1 MKKQNTHLKP
11 SINEDEF
18 FDIPDVKNKKII
30 QLTTI
35 VKELQNK
42 IEDIGLD
49 ISFVEKDK
57 YSVKNILKKIK
68 KIKKGL

>member
-1 MKKQNTHLKP
+1 MNTQNTHLKP

-18 FDIPDVKNKKII
+18 FDIPNIKNKKII
-30 QLTTI
+30 KLTSI
-35 VKELQNK
+35 VEELQNK

-49 ISFVEKDK
+49 ISFIQKDK

-68 KIKKGL
+68 TKE